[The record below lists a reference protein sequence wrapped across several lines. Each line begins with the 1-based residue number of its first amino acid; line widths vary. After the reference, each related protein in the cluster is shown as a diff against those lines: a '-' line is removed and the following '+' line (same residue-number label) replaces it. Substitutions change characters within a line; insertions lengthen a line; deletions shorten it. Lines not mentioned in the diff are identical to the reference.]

1 VAEATLQPVSS
12 APPDDVAVRVDGVS
26 KTFRLPLEQVS
37 TLKERVL
44 HPMRRQRHEELRA
57 LRDVSFDVGTGQVFG
72 IVGRNGSGK
81 STLMK
86 CLAGIYQA
94 DAGEMWLRGRMAPF
108 IELGVGFNPDLTAH
122 DNVLINAVMLGL
134 TPEQA
139 RERYSSIMDF
149 AELHEFAELKL
160 KNYSS
165 GMQVRLAFS
174 VMVHVDA
181 DLLLIDEVLAVG
193 DAAFQQKCFD
203 VLDRSR
209 EEGRTILLVTHDMD
223 QVQRFCDRALLL
235 HRGRVVAVDD
245 PRTVAREYM
254 RLNFAGESGAG
265 SEGET
270 VARPGARAIADDRVV
285 VVDAWAQDL
294 EGRKTV
300 LAQREPTGMAMRVR
314 FGRATSDPVFTFVLT
329 DEHRRRVLVLATEA
343 TSADYA
349 AGYELDV
356 TVVFDNHLAPARYWI
371 SVHVTGADGEVL
383 VLREDIYSFV
393 VTGRGAGGGV
403 VDLPHAFELTAAP
416 SMQEAAGD
424 SAPLLDGRQGGGGR

>member
-1 VAEATLQPVSS
+1 VCERLIAPAAQTTLQPVSP
-12 APPDDVAVRVDGVS
+12 APADDVAVRVDGVS

-44 HPMRRQRHEELRA
+44 HPMRRQRFDELRA
-57 LRDVSFDVGTGQVFG
+57 LRDVSFEVGAGEVFG

-134 TPEQA
+134 TPDAA
-139 RERYSSIMDF
+139 RARYGSIMDF
-149 AELHEFAELKL
+149 AELHEFSELKL

-203 VLDRSR
+203 VLSRAR
-209 EEGRTILLVTHDMD
+209 EEGRTMLLVTHDMD

-235 HRGRVVAVDD
+235 DRGNVVAVDE
-245 PRTVAREYM
+245 PRAVARQYM
-254 RLNFAGESGAG
+254 RLNFAG
-265 SEGET
+265 
-270 VARPGARAIADDRVV
+270 PGADPAEGDATRLARTAGQPVGDGRVV

-300 LAQREPTGMAMRVR
+300 LPQREPTGMAMRVQ
-314 FGRATSDPVFTFVLT
+314 FGQAVAAPVFTFVLT
-329 DEHRRRVLVLATEA
+329 DEHRRRVLVLASEQA
-343 TSADYA
+343 ADGYE

-356 TVVFDNHLAPARYWI
+356 TVVFENHLAPGRYWI
-371 SVHVTGADGEVL
+371 TVHVTEGADGAVL
-383 VLREDIYSFV
+383 ALREDLYSFV
-393 VTGRGAGGGV
+393 VTGDSAGGGLV
-403 VDLPHAFELTAAP
+403 ALPHAFQTTPAP
-416 SMQEAAGD
+416 SMQEAPG
-424 SAPLLDGRQGGGGR
+424 